1 MRQNRLFLK
10 MHYFNS
16 PSLMIHKYLTIL
28 ATSFLF
34 ILTENAA
41 AQGPSLPIIEL
52 KAGMYRIEAELAD
65 TPAARQTGLMYRT
78 FMPTNTGMLFV
89 FPEKAIHCFWMRN
102 TKLPLTIAFID
113 DDGKIVNLS
122 DMEPE
127 TQNNHCPRGPVRF
140 ALEMNQKWFAQR
152 ALGPGTVITGLPKR

>member
-1 MRQNRLFLK
+1 
-10 MHYFNS
+10 
-16 PSLMIHKYLTIL
+16 MIHKYLTIL
-28 ATSFLF
+28 AASFLF

-140 ALEMNQKWFAQR
+140 ALEMNQQWFTQR

>member
-1 MRQNRLFLK
+1 
-10 MHYFNS
+10 
-16 PSLMIHKYLTIL
+16 MIHKYLTIL
-28 ATSFLF
+28 AASFLF

-140 ALEMNQKWFAQR
+140 ALEMNQKWFTQR
-152 ALGPGTVITGLPKR
+152 ALGTGTVITGLPKR

>member
-1 MRQNRLFLK
+1 
-10 MHYFNS
+10 
-16 PSLMIHKYLTIL
+16 MIYKYLTIL
-28 ATSFLF
+28 AASFLL

-140 ALEMNQKWFAQR
+140 ALEMNQKWFTQR

>member
-1 MRQNRLFLK
+1 
-10 MHYFNS
+10 
-16 PSLMIHKYLTIL
+16 
-28 ATSFLF
+28 
-34 ILTENAA
+34 
-41 AQGPSLPIIEL
+41 
-52 KAGMYRIEAELAD
+52 MYRIEAELAD

-140 ALEMNQKWFAQR
+140 ALEMNQKWFTQR

>member
-1 MRQNRLFLK
+1 
-10 MHYFNS
+10 
-16 PSLMIHKYLTIL
+16 MIHKYLTIL

-140 ALEMNQKWFAQR
+140 ALEMNQKWFTQR

>member
-1 MRQNRLFLK
+1 
-10 MHYFNS
+10 
-16 PSLMIHKYLTIL
+16 MIHKYLTIL
-28 ATSFLF
+28 AASFLL

-152 ALGPGTVITGLPKR
+152 ALGHGTVITGLPKR

>member
-10 MHYFNS
+10 MQHFNS
-16 PSLMIHKYLTIL
+16 PSPMIHKYLTIL
-28 ATSFLF
+28 AASFLF

-140 ALEMNQKWFAQR
+140 ALEMNQKWFTQR

>member
-1 MRQNRLFLK
+1 
-10 MHYFNS
+10 
-16 PSLMIHKYLTIL
+16 MIHKYLTIL
-28 ATSFLF
+28 AASFLF

-140 ALEMNQKWFAQR
+140 ALEMNQKWFVQR